1 MKHKQFNE
9 LIPINE
15 RTYNVFKEQ
24 FGPEVLAFFYRIFE
38 SDIPLRKK
46 KRMFYDSYPAFSEKR
61 KDIIWEN
68 YIDLNILEIKKYN
81 KKNKE
86 QE

>member
-1 MKHKQFNE
+1 
-9 LIPINE
+9 
-15 RTYNVFKEQ
+15 
-24 FGPEVLAFFYRIFE
+24 
-38 SDIPLRKK
+38 
-46 KRMFYDSYPAFSEKR
+46 MFYDSYPAFSEKR